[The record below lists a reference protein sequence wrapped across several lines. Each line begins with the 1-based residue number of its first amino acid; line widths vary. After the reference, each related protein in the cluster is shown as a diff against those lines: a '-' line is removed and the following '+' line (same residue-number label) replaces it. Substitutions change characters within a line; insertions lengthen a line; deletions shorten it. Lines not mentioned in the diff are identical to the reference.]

1 MVRKPAAFIKTILAS
16 SGRKKTV
23 QVLSRLGQWL
33 EGLKSVQLF
42 CRTTRVPGSNV
53 PAVRLLRCEAGG
65 LRRKTHTRG
74 DSHCAGLVVAVRKG
88 LTNL

>member
-53 PAVRLLRCEAGG
+53 PAVRLLRCEAAVCGA
-65 LRRKTHTRG
+65 RRIHVATVIALASLWRCERG
-74 DSHCAGLVVAVRKG
+74 
-88 LTNL
+88 